1 MGFIS
6 IPGTV
11 NPPVYGSST
20 QMFSLAAQLV
30 TSTEQF
36 AANLEDINLVA
47 PVIEPGFPTVA
58 AAPSLQTA
66 GQPQLQ
72 QVTWNVPAQPGPFT
86 GTLNINSLI
95 PGPFSGLAPTLSFP
109 SAPAGFNTSVP
120 TSPPID
126 LNFTY
131 PTPSVTLPNTPAL
144 LTLDT
149 VNFNPLNIPTFNVNV
164 PTLNVSAPSV
174 IPYTEGPGWTSSLLT
189 QLESDLQDALS
200 EGAGTGLPGPIEDNL
215 WGRAAEREYRQTA
228 NALDEV
234 ERMESLGYAF
244 PPGVYIDA
252 RVRMQTELANTM
264 AGLSRD
270 IAWKQADLTLQNI
283 IAARQNATVLES
295 KFIDYTNEVNQRA
308 FESAK
313 YLTESA
319 IALYNAEVQAY
330 GVSLKG
336 YEVQAEVYDTQL
348 KGIQAQIQQLQA
360 QIQFEETKAGI
371 NTALVSQYKTE
382 VDAALAIVQI
392 YELQIK
398 IIQTQAEIEKI
409 KVDVFG
415 AQIQAYVGQIQAFS
429 AQVEAYKAQAETQG
443 VIENVYKTQVDAYV
457 ATVQAGV
464 AEADALVKQYE
475 GQIEA
480 YKAQL
485 SGYTASLQAMVEQAR
500 AASLY
505 NQSQAQVFSAEVQAV
520 SSYNGTLTAQW
531 QAVLNEQLQITQIGV
546 AAAKANGDMYIAT
559 RGLAEDAAKVG
570 AQVNAQ
576 LGAAALGAIH
586 WASTSNWSTSG
597 STSQQFSFSNIMET
611 IQSENA

>member
-1 MGFIS
+1 MSFTIS
-6 IPGTV
+6 TV

-30 TSTEQF
+30 ASTEEF
-36 AANLEDINLVA
+36 AKTLEGLDFVA

-58 AAPSLQTA
+58 VAPTLQTA
-66 GQPQLQ
+66 GQPALQ
-72 QVTWNVPAQPGPFT
+72 QVTWTVPMQPAAFT

-95 PGPFSGLAPTLSFP
+95 PGPFSGLQPTLNFP
-109 SAPAGFNTSVP
+109 SPPAPFSVP
-120 TSPPID
+120 VPPSPAVN

-131 PTPSVTLPNTPAL
+131 PTPSVTLPTPPAL
-144 LTLDT
+144 LTLDYVDFSALT
-149 VNFNPLNIPTFNVNV
+149 IPTFNVTV
-164 PTLNVSAPSV
+164 PTLNVSPPNV
-174 IPYTEGPGWTSSLLT
+174 IPYIEGPGWTSSLLT
-189 QLESDLQDALS
+189 QLETDLNNALS
-200 EGAGTGLPGPIEDNL
+200 EGTWTGLPGPIEDNL

-228 NALDEV
+228 NALDEL

-283 IAARQNATVLES
+283 VAARQNATVLES

-330 GVSLKG
+330 AASLKG
-336 YEVQAEVYDTQL
+336 YEVQAEVYDTQI
-348 KGIQAQIQQLQA
+348 KGIMAQVQVLQA
-360 QIQFEETKAGI
+360 HIQFEETKAQI
-371 NTALVSQYKTE
+371 NTALVGQYTAE
-382 VDAALAIVQI
+382 VQASLAIVQI

-398 IIQTQAEIEKI
+398 IIQTQAEVQKI
-409 KVDVFG
+409 IVDVFN

-429 AQVEAYKAQAETQG
+429 AQVSAYKTGVEAQG

-464 AEADALVKQYE
+464 AEVDALVKQYE

-520 SSYNGTLTAQW
+520 SSYNGTLTAQ
-531 QAVLNEQLQITQIGV
+531 V
-546 AAAKANGDMYIAT
+546 AGGN
-559 RGLAEDAAKVG
+559 
-570 AQVNAQ
+570 Q
-576 LGAAALGAIH
+576 
-586 WASTSNWSTSG
+586 
-597 STSQQFSFSNIMET
+597 
-611 IQSENA
+611 